1 MNESSSS
8 RIKKFI
14 PHIVAVIVFTIVS
27 FVFFYPVLEGKIL
40 KANDSIVS
48 KVSSKSIADFR
59 EAEGSE
65 PLWTNSMFGGMPAY
79 LISTRHPGNLMK
91 KIDVVLQSYGRP
103 VCFIFI
109 SMLTFYIMLLLF
121 GVNPWLAIIG
131 ALAYGF
137 SPYLIQVI
145 AAGHNSK
152 AMALAYVPLVVGGI
166 YYAYKKNVIAGSI
179 ILGLGLALEIGAG
192 HPQITY
198 YAAMCIIVMLLVGFV
213 FAVRENETSKFIK
226 TSLTL
231 LIPIILAVG
240 VNFSQLYTTYEY
252 GKYSMRGKSDLIVN
266 HKNASDGLDRDY
278 ITQWSYGIGETMNL
292 LIPNFKGGSSKPFDN
307 SSATVRALRQNN
319 NASAVSMFQ
328 KYWGSQPM
336 TEGPNYMGA
345 IMVFLFVLGV
355 IVIKGPE
362 KWWLL
367 IATVLSILLSW
378 GHNFY
383 WFTNLFIDY
392 FPGYNKFRAVTM
404 ILTVAQF
411 CIPLMGILAL
421 KEVFS
426 SKLPKKELQKNLLTA
441 TGITGGVIL
450 LFILIPSLAGSFT
463 SSYEASLPDWIITAL
478 QEDRKSLL
486 LTDCA
491 RSLVLIL
498 LSSALIYA
506 FISDKLKQ
514 KYVLLA
520 IGLLVLFD
528 LFGVDKRYLGADK
541 FERQNKYEQTF
552 APTPADEY
560 IMQDESNYRVLNLA
574 VSTFND
580 NSTTA
585 YFHNSI
591 GGYHGAKMK
600 RYQELIDSALY
611 NDLTLFTTAAN
622 NATTVGDLIPV
633 LSDMRIVNMLNTKYI
648 IYNTDAPPITNE
660 NANGNAWF
668 VEKPIIVEDANQE
681 INLIQSIDPKREA
694 VIDDDFAAQVT
705 KQSYQQGENDYI
717 KLTSV
722 KLNEMVYDYS
732 ATEEQLVIFSEIYYP
747 KGWECYVDGQ
757 PSDYF
762 RADYVL
768 RGMSVPAGKH
778 EIKFVFSPTSYKVGT
793 KVSYASS
800 ILLLLMVCGFLFYKV
815 KTKGDDSI
823 TA

>member
-1 MNESSSS
+1 MENKFDF
-8 RIKKFI
+8 KKYL
-14 PHIVAVIVFTIVS
+14 PHIIAVVLFTIVS
-27 FVFFYPVLEGKIL
+27 FIFFFPVLEGKVL

-48 KVSSKSIADFR
+48 KVSSKAIADFR
-59 EAEGSE
+59 EEEDSE
-65 PLWTNSMFGGMPAY
+65 PLWTNSMFSGMPAY
-79 LISTRHPGNLMK
+79 LISTKHPGNLIK
-91 KIDVVLQSYGRP
+91 KIDVALQVYGRP

-109 SMLTFYIMLLLF
+109 SMLSFYLMLVLF
-121 GVNPWLAIIG
+121 GVNPWLAIVG

-179 ILGLGLALEIGAG
+179 ILGIGLALEIGAG

-198 YAAMCIIVMLLVGFV
+198 YAAMCIMVMLFVGLI
-213 FAVRENETSKFIK
+213 FAIRQKEISKFIK

-231 LIPIILAVG
+231 LIPVVLAVG

-266 HKNASDGLDRDY
+266 HENASAGLDRDY

-307 SSATVRALRQNN
+307 NSATVQALRRHN
-319 NASAVSMFQ
+319 NASAAAMFQ
-328 KYWGSQPM
+328 KYWGAQPM

-345 IMVFLFVLGV
+345 IMVFLFVLGLF
-355 IVIKGPE
+355 VIKGPE

-367 IATVLSILLSW
+367 IATLFSIVLSW

-421 KEVFS
+421 KEVFGT
-426 SKLPKKELQKNLLTA
+426 KLPDKELQRNLLKA
-441 TGITGGVIL
+441 TGITGGLVLI
-450 LFILIPSLAGSFT
+450 FILIPSLAGSFT
-463 SSYEASLPDWIITAL
+463 SSYEAGLPDWLTSAIK
-478 QEDRKSLL
+478 EDRKTL
-486 LTDCA
+486 LTTDCV
-491 RSLVLIL
+491 RSLFLIL
-498 LSSALIYA
+498 LSAGVVYA
-506 FISDKLKQ
+506 FLSNKLKQ
-514 KYVLLA
+514 NHAIIA

-541 FERQNKYEQTF
+541 FENPKQYEQTF
-552 APTPADEY
+552 SPTLADEY
-560 IMQDESNYRVLNLA
+560 ILQDKTNFRVLNLA

-580 NSTTA
+580 NSTTS

-611 NDLTLFTTAAN
+611 NDLTLFSNTANTAN
-622 NATTVGDLIPV
+622 TLDDLLPV
-633 LSDMRIVNMLNTKYI
+633 LSDMRIANMLNTKYI
-648 IYNTDAPPITNE
+648 IYNPDAAPIINE

-668 VEKPIIVEDANQE
+668 VKRPIIVENANEE
-681 INLIQSIDPKREA
+681 IALIKSIDPKKEA
-694 VIDDDFAAQVT
+694 VIDDDYASQIT
-705 KQSYQQGENDYI
+705 NQSYNIGENDYI
-717 KLTSV
+717 KLTSD
-722 KLNEMVYDYS
+722 KLNEMIYEFS
-732 ATEEQLVIFSEIYYP
+732 AAEEQLVIFSEIYYP
-747 KGWECYVDGQ
+747 KGWECYIDGQ

-762 RADYVL
+762 RTDYVL
-768 RGMSVPAGKH
+768 RGLSVPAGKH
-778 EIKFVFSPTSYKVGT
+778 EIKFIFNPSSYKTGT
-793 KVSYASS
+793 IISYASS
-800 ILLLLMVCGFLFYKV
+800 VLLILMAIALLFSMFNTK
-815 KTKGDDSI
+815 KTVSQE
-823 TA
+823 